1 MIFRKIQSCSNGQNG
16 SFWVLQ
22 NDQNWFHV
30 ISEGHKNPNCIFPI
44 KLLQSVSTS
53 KLALIWYY
61 LCSRWCP
68 LWNVLLTDQKS
79 VYVSGWM
86 KNQLLENCFH
96 RQTFWLC
103 HLQKGNKKRGQTL
116 GPKKKRIE
124 KCRMSDNCTFLNWIW
139 KIAPFLRFLCVSWF
153 WRPLLRQCTIW
164 RTKFVLTNVKKKAGA
179 FHPRSIYVQ
188 TAKVSIPNAEEF
200 YWILP
205 FWRLISCI
213 RKCNRHSICD
223 CWFKIWC
230 YLWLFLVHPLLW
242 LSIFLTNFLFL
253 VQLAFAIKGTKIHSF
268 Q

>member
-1 MIFRKIQSCSNGQNG
+1 M
-16 SFWVLQ
+16 LQ

-124 KCRMSDNCTFLNWIW
+124 KCRMSDNCTFFNWIW
-139 KIAPFLRFLCVSWF
+139 KMPLFYVFCVCPDFEGLFSVNVRFDEQNLF
-153 WRPLLRQCTIW
+153 WQMS
-164 RTKFVLTNVKKKAGA
+164 KKKAGW
-179 FHPRSIYVQ
+179 FHPRSIYVHN

-230 YLWLFLVHPLLW
+230 YLWLFLVHPLLL

>member
-1 MIFRKIQSCSNGQNG
+1 MVPTLECAFDWSKVCLRIRLNEESASG
-16 SFWVLQ
+16 
-22 NDQNWFHV
+22 
-30 ISEGHKNPNCIFPI
+30 
-44 KLLQSVSTS
+44 KLLSSTNI
-53 KLALIWYY
+53 LALP
-61 LCSRWCP
+61 SSKGEQKKRT
-68 LWNVLLTDQKS
+68 NVGSKKS
-79 VYVSGWM
+79 VL
-86 KNQLLENCFH
+86 KNAECPTIALSLTGF
-96 RQTFWLC
+96 
-103 HLQKGNKKRGQTL
+103 
-116 GPKKKRIE
+116 E
-124 KCRMSDNCTFLNWIW
+124 KC
-139 KIAPFLRFLCVSWF
+139 PFLRFLCVSWF

-230 YLWLFLVHPLLW
+230 YLWLFLVHPLLL